1 MRAVLSAGVALCVRL
16 RAASSTLFSFAPSP
30 RPASLFAVVALVSV
44 GSTACGQKPFDATP
58 EGVAREFITRMDTV
72 RGESKD
78 ARAVFDLLSR
88 QAQTNLSDRAR
99 RASAAAGKR
108 IAPEQMIA
116 PALFYPHFQPQKW
129 STRSQGVRA
138 IVEIQGIEPSTEHA
152 SIPCVLEDAHWRID
166 LVLPHLP
173 PIERHERN
181 DR

>member
-1 MRAVLSAGVALCVRL
+1 VSPSLSPPSLARVLFAALL
-16 RAASSTLFSFAPSP
+16 RATSAAGRAPAWTICG
-30 RPASLFAVVALVSV
+30 PATALLVLAT
-44 GSTACGQKPFDATP
+44 TACGQKPFDATP
-58 EGVAREFITRMDTV
+58 EGVAREFVSRMDAV

-88 QAQTNLSDRAR
+88 PAQTNLSDRAR

-129 STRSQGVRA
+129 STRAQGIRA
-138 IVEIQGIEPSTEHA
+138 IVELQGIDPGTEHA
-152 SIPCVLEDAHWRID
+152 SIPCVLEDGHWRID

>member
-1 MRAVLSAGVALCVRL
+1 VLA
-16 RAASSTLFSFAPSP
+16 
-30 RPASLFAVVALVSV
+30 ALVRVAAV
-44 GSTACGQKPFDATP
+44 GGVPRSTSCFVIVAATALALTGCGQKPFDATP
-58 EGVAREFITRMDTV
+58 EGVAREFVTRMDAV

-88 QAQTNLSDRAR
+88 PAQTNLSDRAR

-129 STRSQGVRA
+129 ATRAQGIRA
-138 IVEIQGIEPSTEHA
+138 IVEIQGIDPSSEHA
-152 SIPCVLEDAHWRID
+152 SIPCVLEDGHWRVD